1 MSQDILNY
9 LRTNYLEILG
19 MLLTFCYLFFS
30 VRGKVWLWVF
40 GFLSALCYL
49 VVFYQSRFY
58 AVGTLQIYYIVV
70 SVYGFYKW
78 TKNTSDDGSD
88 GKIRNITKK
97 QFLTSVIFVLIC
109 WVILWFVLSRYT
121 DSPVPLGD
129 AFNTSMAIV
138 ATWLLVNKTLENWL
152 FFIISDVVC
161 IGLFI
166 YQALY
171 PTTILYVVYVVIGV
185 VGYWNWRRKMR
196 AENALSE

>member
-9 LRTNYLEILG
+9 LQANYLELLG

-49 VVFYQSRFY
+49 VVFYQNRFY
-58 AVGTLQIYYIVV
+58 AVGTLQFYYIAI

-78 TKNTSDDGSD
+78 TKNASESGGES
-88 GKIRNITKK
+88 KIRSITKK
-97 QFLTSVIFVLIC
+97 QFLTSVVFVVLC
-109 WVILWFVLSRYT
+109 WAALWFLLSRYT

-152 FFIISDVVC
+152 FFIVSDAVC

-166 YQALY
+166 YQGLY
-171 PTTILYVVYVVIGV
+171 PTTLLYVVYAVMGV

-196 AENALSE
+196 VENALRE